1 MHHFIHVVTTLSACD
16 YTMRSKFYKELI
28 CFLFSNPRQ
37 NLVSSYIANA
47 MIEDFTK
54 LDDVMPFIEHFIRC
68 CNEEYVIDMKK
79 YMKQLGQE
87 KVFEKQFNVMKKCMK
102 QLGHGK
108 VFEKQLIPN
117 FNCKNQRKQMITYRN
132 SLLIMKHF
140 SKI

>member
-1 MHHFIHVVTTLSACD
+1 
-16 YTMRSKFYKELI
+16 
-28 CFLFSNPRQ
+28 
-37 NLVSSYIANA
+37 

-54 LDDVMPFIEHFIRC
+54 LEDVMPFIEHFIRC
-68 CNEEYVIDMKK
+68 CNEEYVKDMKK
-79 YMKQLGQE
+79 YMKQLDEE